1 MKIKRERREKEKR
14 EKKEK
19 SKQGGSVD
27 RVGGSGRWIG
37 GSVDRQIG
45 G

>member
-19 SKQGGSVD
+19 SKQGGSAD
-27 RVGGSGRWIG
+27 RVGGSADERKFAMCLT
-37 GSVDRQIG
+37 
-45 G
+45 